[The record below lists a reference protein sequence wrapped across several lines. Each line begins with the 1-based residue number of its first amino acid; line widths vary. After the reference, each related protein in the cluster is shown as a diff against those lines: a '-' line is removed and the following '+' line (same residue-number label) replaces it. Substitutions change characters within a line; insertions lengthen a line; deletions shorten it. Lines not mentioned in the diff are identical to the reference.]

1 MKYIPILLFF
11 LFLIIVGCPKQP
23 VAIPVSTEEISKSEL
38 ILMHNKQRALN
49 RCDVRLTEDDYL
61 NQKAQKWAENMARK
75 NNMYHSTLTFNGT
88 NYSLLGENIARGQTS
103 TDQVV
108 ETWMNSKGH
117 RANILNKNFNRI
129 GVGVAYSNQGQIF
142 WCAQFAQLNQTH

>member
-49 RCDVRLTEDDYL
+49 RCDVRLTEDDI
-61 NQKAQKWAENMARK
+61 K
-75 NNMYHSTLTFNGT
+75 NKVFLQMIQSMDKKYI
-88 NYSLLGENIARGQTS
+88 LGESSINNGREVCYIR
-103 TDQVV
+103 V
-108 ETWMNSKGH
+108 
-117 RANILNKNFNRI
+117 
-129 GVGVAYSNQGQIF
+129 
-142 WCAQFAQLNQTH
+142 